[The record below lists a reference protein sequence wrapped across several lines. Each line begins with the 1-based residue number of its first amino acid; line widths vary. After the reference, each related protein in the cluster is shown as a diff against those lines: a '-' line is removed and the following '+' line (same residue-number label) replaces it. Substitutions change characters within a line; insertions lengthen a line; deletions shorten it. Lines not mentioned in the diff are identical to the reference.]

1 MNIQR
6 YIITSIFLVLFTT
19 AGVCQLSSSGML
31 PVNEEGKV
39 TFSEIVKVDSTFGPT
54 LLYNNSLRWVSLLR
68 NDNKKPMVI
77 NEYPEKSTVEGSNM
91 FFVYQETMKVGVLR
105 KIYGAVHYDFKIES
119 RQGRYKYTFTNF
131 VFHFYDRMRINSYEY
146 LEPKPNGR
154 TKKLEDPKASG
165 WIATW
170 RGIKMQVSDRMFEYS
185 TKMNKYMTE
194 DTNKEKFILEKKK
207 VEQEKLK
214 ENW

>member
-6 YIITSIFLVLFTT
+6 NIIASIISVLVSSVGF
-19 AGVCQLSSSGML
+19 CQLSTGML
-31 PVNEEGKV
+31 PLSEDGKV
-39 TFSEIVKVDSTFGPT
+39 TFTEIVKVDSTFGSL

-77 NEYPEKSTVEGSNM
+77 NEYIEKSTVEGSNM
-91 FFVYQETMKVGVLR
+91 FFVYQETMKIGVLR
-105 KIYGAVHYDFKIES
+105 KIYGAVSYDFKIES
-119 RQGRYKYTFTNF
+119 RQGRYKHTFTNF

-154 TKKLEDPKASG
+154 TKKLEDTKASG

-170 RGIKMQVSDRMFEYS
+170 RGIKMQVSDRIYEYS
-185 TKMNKYMTE
+185 TKLNKYMSE
-194 DTNKEKFILEKKK
+194 DINKEKFLLEKKK
-207 VEQEKLK
+207 GEQEKLK